1 MNSVS
6 PSRNA
11 GIDRVL
17 EKMAGPSGELIWDAV
32 CRVSPETCRC
42 LLTNAFDT
50 EEIVAAAMD
59 EEDNSEFE
67 PEKED
72 DQDDED
78 LVAEL
83 MV

>member
-6 PSRNA
+6 SFRNA

-17 EKMAGPSGELIWDAV
+17 EKMSGPSGELIWDAL
-32 CRVSPETCRC
+32 CRVNPETYRC

-59 EEDNSEFE
+59 EEGNSEFE
-67 PEKED
+67 PEEED
-72 DQDDED
+72 DEKRSQS
-78 LVAEL
+78 
-83 MV
+83 